1 MKRDVT
7 LEQKPNLQLC
17 LDILKETF
25 PVEMRLR
32 EVVSR
37 LSADDQFISI
47 IAMEKIIK
55 GIHQRKKNDNKT
67 LNINSLDFGDLV
79 NIFDMNFY
87 DIRSADLFSKM
98 ERDLEHLDSYKD
110 SISRLQREQTVWDVI
125 KQFVIEK
132 SSNEFVE
139 FSMFKKQL
147 YKVYE
152 FRNEAAHFRIIDE
165 SSLDKVKSSARFVLS
180 KIILKTKTNNE
191 DENFVDLHESL
202 QNYRDTLYSAMQQFQ
217 ALNIAAQP
225 SWTSTIKQIQTINKL
240 TQPSMAGLMEQVETL
255 NKVIQPSVAGAMQQI
270 NGLNKITQPSMAGLM
285 QQINGLNTLRQPSI
299 AATIKQIHSFNTAI
313 KPSANGAMQQFQVL
327 TKNLHTGRKGTL
339 NSD

>member
-1 MKRDVT
+1 MKRDVK

-55 GIHQRKKNDNKT
+55 GIHQRKRNDNKT

-87 DIRSADLFSKM
+87 DIRSADLFSRM

-139 FSMFKKQL
+139 LSMFKKQL
-147 YKVYE
+147 DKVYA
-152 FRNEAAHFRIIDE
+152 FRNEAAHFRIIEE
-165 SSLDKVKSSARFVLS
+165 SSLDKVKSSAKFVLS

-191 DENFVDLHESL
+191 DENFVGLHESL
-202 QNYRDTLYSAMQQFQ
+202 QNYQDTLSSAMQQFQ

-225 SWTSTIKQIQTINKL
+225 SWSSTIKQFQTI
-240 TQPSMAGLMEQVETL
+240 

-313 KPSANGAMQQFQVL
+313 KPSANGAMQQFQEL

>member
-147 YKVYE
+147 DKVYE

-165 SSLDKVKSSARFVLS
+165 SSLDKVKSSAKFVLS

-191 DENFVDLHESL
+191 DENFVGLHESL
-202 QNYRDTLYSAMQQFQ
+202 QNYRDTLYSAMQQIQ
-217 ALNIAAQP
+217 AFNIA
-225 SWTSTIKQIQTINKL
+225 
-240 TQPSMAGLMEQVETL
+240 TQPSMAGLIDQIKDI
-255 NKVIQPSVAGAMQQI
+255 NKV
-270 NGLNKITQPSMAGLM
+270 TQPSMAGLIDQIKDINKVTQPSMVGTM
-285 QQINGLNTLRQPSI
+285 QQIKSLYKFNQPGMADFMEQIKDMNKFSQPNI
-299 AATIKQIHSFNTAI
+299 AATIKQIQSFNTA
-313 KPSANGAMQQFQVL
+313 MQPVHEL
-327 TKNLHTGRKGTL
+327 NKSLHTEIEDKL
-339 NSD
+339 KNDFNA